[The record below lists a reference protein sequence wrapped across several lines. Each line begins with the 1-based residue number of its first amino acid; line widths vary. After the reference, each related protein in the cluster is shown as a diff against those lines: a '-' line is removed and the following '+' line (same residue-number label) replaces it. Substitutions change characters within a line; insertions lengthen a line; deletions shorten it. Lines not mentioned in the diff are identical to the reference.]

1 MAYELAEKN
10 FIEGGNNRVILP
22 TDGDLNVGL
31 TSESDLV
38 DLITEEKKE
47 NNIFLSVLGFGT
59 DNLKDNK
66 LEALADNIFHCSI
79 HP

>member
-1 MAYELAEKN
+1 MILA
-10 FIEGGNNRVILP
+10 

-38 DLITEEKKE
+38 GLITEEKDSG
-47 NNIFLSVLGFGT
+47 IFLSVLGFGS

-66 LEALADNIFHCSI
+66 LEALADHGNGNYWCLV
-79 HP
+79 

>member
-1 MAYELAEKN
+1 M
-10 FIEGGNNRVILP
+10 
-22 TDGDLNVGL
+22 NVGL

-66 LEALADNIFHCSI
+66 LEALADNGDGSYAFIDSAYEAKKVLVAEMGGTLNTVR
-79 HP
+79 